1 MRKIFVLFA
10 IMIFCI
16 NGFGQKTMIS
26 SDSLL
31 HYLQQADDIYAC
43 FDYDRKKD
51 PVVSKFEPWTDE
63 KDFYFNDSLKHIL
76 INLFNDSIGWARHTA
91 KVVRQNLE
99 NDSEEDKRMALEGYL
114 KRNYNKVFADSVL
127 NNEKLFNQY
136 FDSLCIYEEESSFK
150 EDIKK
155 RGTWNVPY
163 SLKNI
168 IAYSRY
174 PEIYD
179 KMLYYWKESG
189 CSTRDFSFEYLLNVD
204 CPEVIAMLETE
215 LDNNICRTETYNYLR
230 QYRSE
235 AIRLL
240 IKCIDQDYLEYV
252 SLLEFEIPFN
262 VKIFAYDYHSWW
274 MWYPFFTD
282 EQQSDF
288 YIKTTELI
296 DKLRDIHYN
305 DYKIC
310 EQLSKEIIENKQYI
324 VPFLESAYQKC
335 LSEEL
340 YWKQNMPYY
349 KKVIEQEEK

>member
-1 MRKIFVLFA
+1 MTFN
-10 IMIFCI
+10 I
-16 NGFGQKTMIS
+16 NGFGQKIKIS

-51 PVVSKFEPWTDE
+51 PVVRKFEPWTDE

-127 NNEKLFNQY
+127 NNDNLFSQY
-136 FDSLCIYEEESSFK
+136 FDSLCIFEEEQSFK
-150 EDIKK
+150 EDIGKI
-155 RGTWNVPY
+155 GYWNVP
-163 SLKNI
+163 SRLLDI
-168 IAYSRY
+168 LSYSRF

-179 KMLYYWKESG
+179 KMYYYWKRSG
-189 CSTRDFSFEYLLNVD
+189 CSRRDFYYDYLLNVD

-240 IKCIDQDYLEYV
+240 IKCIDKDYLEYV

-262 VKIFAYDYHSWW
+262 VKIFGYEKNSWW
-274 MWYPFFTD
+274 MWYPGFTNY
-282 EQQSDF
+282 QHTDF
-288 YIKTTELI
+288 YIKTSDLI

-305 DYKIC
+305 DFKVCKKI
-310 EQLSKEIIENKQYI
+310 SKEIIENKQYI

-349 KKVIEQEEK
+349 KKVIEQEDK